1 MGKTV
6 TICFTNNK
14 GGSGKSTTC
23 SNLGA
28 AMARA
33 GKKVLLAD
41 GDMQLNLSLAFFPED
56 WVLEHAQGE
65 KNLYHAIG
73 KQEDLTD
80 YIVHTPY
87 ENLDLVPSSTL
98 MSSIEYELFTK
109 WQREFILRKC
119 LQKIK
124 DSEVYD
130 YILIDAPPTLGG
142 WVMNILCAS
151 DKVIIP
157 VEASPWGMFGLANMF
172 EFLNEVKQISPD
184 LEVAG
189 IAVTKVDTRKNYFK
203 QTMETLHQLESI
215 YVFEHVIR
223 VDSSVEW
230 SQDNSVPVVEYKKS
244 SRSAK
249 EYTELAAPVKA
260 EAAPAA
266 KKAPAKR
273 TAAKKTATVKKTTT
287 AKKTTKKAPVKKT
300 VKTSVLTPQNSEE
313 LEKAFVKGEQ
323 PETVNGPVHIK
334 DELPVYLL

>member
-1 MGKTV
+1 MGKTI
-6 TICFTNNK
+6 TMCFTNNK

-33 GKKVLLAD
+33 GKKILLID
-41 GDMQLNLSLAFFPED
+41 GDMQLNLSLSFFPED
-56 WVLEHAQGE
+56 WVLEQAAGE
-65 KNLYHAIG
+65 KNLYRAIG

-87 ENLDLVPSSTL
+87 ENLDLIPSSTL

-109 WQREFILRKC
+109 WQREFILRRC
-119 LQKIK
+119 LQNIK

-172 EFLNEVKQISPD
+172 DFLNEVKQISPD
-184 LEVAG
+184 LSVAG
-189 IAVTKVDTRKNYFK
+189 IVVTKVDTRKNYFK
-203 QTMETLHQLESI
+203 QTMETLHELAGIS
-215 YVFEHVIR
+215 VFDSVIR

-230 SQDNSVPVVEYKKS
+230 AQDNSAPVVEYKKS

-249 EYTELAAPVKA
+249 EYTELAEEVM
-260 EAAPAA
+260 
-266 KKAPAKR
+266 KR
-273 TAAKKTATVKKTTT
+273 V
-287 AKKTTKKAPVKKT
+287 
-300 VKTSVLTPQNSEE
+300 SR
-313 LEKAFVKGEQ
+313 
-323 PETVNGPVHIK
+323 
-334 DELPVYLL
+334 

>member
-33 GKKVLLAD
+33 GKKVLLVD
-41 GDMQLNLSLAFFPED
+41 GDMQLNLSLEFFSED

-65 KNLYHAIG
+65 NNLYYAIG
-73 KQEDLTD
+73 KQADLTD

-119 LQKIK
+119 LQRIK

-172 EFLNEVKQISPD
+172 EFLNEVKQISPE

-249 EYTELAAPVKA
+249 EYTELA
-260 EAAPAA
+260 
-266 KKAPAKR
+266 
-273 TAAKKTATVKKTTT
+273 
-287 AKKTTKKAPVKKT
+287 
-300 VKTSVLTPQNSEE
+300 EE
-313 LEKAFVKGEQ
+313 VMNR
-323 PETVNGPVHIK
+323 VSR
-334 DELPVYLL
+334 